1 MERPIFS
8 LDVETSGPQ
17 PGKHSLVSIGV
28 HEILSG
34 KGFYAELKPEPGESF
49 EY

>member
-8 LDVETSGPQ
+8 LDVETSGPL
-17 PGKHSLVSIGV
+17 PGKHALVSIGV

-34 KGFYAELKPEPGESF
+34 KGFYAELKPETGDAF
-49 EY
+49 EH